1 MDTEQNWVETRRKC
15 TTQKLTDGPDD
26 SLLQLPLLVRFDDL
40 GTNVGAAI
48 IGAGQLIVD
57 AQTELP
63 QQGVEHLQHCG
74 TCVYNSG

>member
-1 MDTEQNWVETRRKC
+1 MH

-26 SLLQLPLLVRFDDL
+26 GLLKLPLLMSFDDL
-40 GTNVGAAI
+40 GTDAGAAI
-48 IGAGQLIVD
+48 IGAGQLIVN

-74 TCVYNSG
+74 TCTYNSN